1 MLGSA
6 RDTAMT
12 ITKTDLLPGAPRM
25 ISRTGWNKKEK
36 RLRGFLEEVTGRA
49 FWEREQN
56 VQ

>member
-6 RDTAMT
+6 RDVAMT
-12 ITKTDLLPGAPRM
+12 ITKTDLLSRAQWM
-25 ISRTGWNKKEK
+25 ISRTGWNKEKK
-36 RLRGFLEEVTGRA
+36 RLKGSLEEVTGRA